1 MKPRTSSPHRTVSLG
16 TFFWSLHS
24 QPTRVCSRRC
34 LHMSSSSQTH
44 ALALR
49 QQVAQ
54 FEKTVDPSNSSQV
67 AALNDMRKA
76 LSDLER
82 TRGVWSNPASTNER
96 DWNAAPASAPSA
108 NSSLGSKKQKDPF
121 DPRYNEEYQAYK
133 QYKAKQQ
140 QFDEGVGAPGEGNR
154 ARKLAAKGNSA
165 AASANQQRVK
175 KARDEYFK
183 MRGLEFND

>member
-1 MKPRTSSPHRTVSLG
+1 MDLYSRPLRSSKGKTPKKTMKPRTSSPHRTVSLG

-108 NSSLGSKKQKDPF
+108 NSGLAERTPSRAS
-121 DPRYNEEYQAYK
+121 NSSI
-133 QYKAKQQ
+133 
-140 QFDEGVGAPGEGNR
+140 GAR
-154 ARKLAAKGNSA
+154 C
-165 AASANQQRVK
+165 
-175 KARDEYFK
+175 
-183 MRGLEFND
+183 